1 MFNETAFTMPVQPAG
16 YAGGFGG
23 GMFGGDGWWALII
36 ILALFGGFGGR
47 GGFGGGGYG
56 GVEGE
61 IQRGF
66 DTSNIVGKLDR
77 LGDGLCSLG
86 YDQLAQM
93 NTVNQN
99 VSQQGFNL
107 SSAIAQLGY
116 QNQQCCCELE
126 KGIAQSTTN
135 IIQSQNA
142 GFQRILDKMCET
154 EIQNLRDKVAEQNNA
169 IQSANF
175 QLSQLSQ
182 NATLINTLRPYPV
195 QAVPFCG
202 FNAGFGYGNFGG
214 NNGCGCC

>member
-16 YAGGFGG
+16 FAGGTGG

-36 ILALFGGFGGR
+36 ILALFGGFGR
-47 GGFGGGGYG
+47 GGFGFGGGGG
-56 GVEGE
+56 VGVESE
-61 IQRGF
+61 VQRGF

-93 NTVNQN
+93 NTINQN

-116 QNQQCCCELE
+116 QNQQCCCDIERE
-126 KGIAQSTTN
+126 IANSTTN

-202 FNAGFGYGNFGG
+202 FNAGFGAVATSG
-214 NNGCGCC
+214 GCGCC

>member
-1 MFNETAFTMPVQPAG
+1 MFNDAAFTMPVQPAG
-16 YAGGFGG
+16 YSGGYGG
-23 GMFGGDGWWALII
+23 GMFGGDGWWAIII
-36 ILALFGGFGGR
+36 ILALFGGFGG
-47 GGFGGGGYG
+47 GGVGGGAYG
-56 GVEGE
+56 GLGGE

-66 DTSNIVGKLDR
+66 DTSNIVGKLDG
-77 LGDGLCSLG
+77 LNNGLCSLG

-93 NTVNQN
+93 NAINQN

-116 QNQQCCCELE
+116 QNQQCCCDIE
-126 KGIAQSTTN
+126 KIIAGSTSD

-154 EIQNLRDKVAEQNNA
+154 EIQSLRDKVVEQNNA

-195 QAVPFCG
+195 QAVPFVG
-202 FNAGFGYGNFGG
+202 FNAGFGYGAFGG